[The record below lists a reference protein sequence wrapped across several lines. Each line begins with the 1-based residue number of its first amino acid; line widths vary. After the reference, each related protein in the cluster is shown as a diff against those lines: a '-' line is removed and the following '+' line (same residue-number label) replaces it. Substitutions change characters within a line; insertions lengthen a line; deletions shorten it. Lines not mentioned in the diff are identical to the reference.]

1 MSQLQ
6 TTKTSYI
13 AIIGIPNVGKSS
25 ILNSMIGE
33 KISIVSP
40 KPQTTRTRIM
50 GILTENETQLVFID
64 TPGIHKPKTK
74 LGKYMDKSITESVSS
89 VDTCLLVVQAG
100 KSIKDEEAKLI
111 NRLYQ
116 NNIKAVL
123 AINKIDT
130 VKDKSVLINQISEFS
145 HLFNFESIVP
155 VSAKNKDGIDILKEE
170 LKKLAEPGE
179 HLFNDDDFTDQ
190 PERVLVSEII
200 REKILHLLDKEIP
213 HGVAVSVERMRE
225 RESSSIIDI
234 DAIIYCERASHK
246 GILIG
251 KQGTM
256 LKKIGTAARID
267 MESFWGTKVN
277 LKIWVKVKE
286 DWRNSEFILHN
297 LGFDENG

>member
-1 MSQLQ
+1 MQN
-6 TTKTSYI
+6 TKALYI
-13 AIIGIPNVGKSS
+13 AIVGMPNVGKSS

-74 LGKYMDKSITESVSS
+74 LGKYMDKSIIESVSS

-100 KSIKDEEAKLI
+100 KPIKDEETKLI
-111 NRLYQ
+111 NRFLQ

-130 VKDKSVLINQISEFS
+130 LKDRSVLINQISEFS
-145 HLFNFESIVP
+145 RLFNFESIVP
-155 VSAKNKDGIDILKEE
+155 VSAKNNDGIDILKEE
-170 LKKLAEPGE
+170 LKKLAEPGR
-179 HLFNDDDFTDQ
+179 HLFNEDDFTDQ
-190 PERVLVSEII
+190 PERVLISEII

-225 RESSSIIDI
+225 RENSSIIDI
-234 DAIIYCERASHK
+234 DAIIYCERANHK
-246 GILIG
+246 RILIG

-267 MESFWGTKVN
+267 MESFLGTKVN

-286 DWRNSEFILHN
+286 DWRNREFILHN

>member
-1 MSQLQ
+1 
-6 TTKTSYI
+6 
-13 AIIGIPNVGKSS
+13 
-25 ILNSMIGE
+25 MIGE

-40 KPQTTRTRIM
+40 KPQTTRTKIM

-74 LGKYMDKSITESVSS
+74 LGKYMDKSIIESVSS

-100 KSIKDEEAKLI
+100 KPIKDEETKLI
-111 NRLYQ
+111 NRFAQ

-123 AINKIDT
+123 AINKIDML
-130 VKDKSVLINQISEFS
+130 KDRSVLINQIHEFS
-145 HLFNFESIVP
+145 RLFKFESIVP
-155 VSAKNKDGIDILKEE
+155 VSAKNNDGIDILKQE
-170 LKKLAEPGE
+170 LKKLAEPGK
-179 HLFNDDDFTDQ
+179 HLFNEDYFTDQ

-213 HGVAVSVERMRE
+213 HGVAVTVERMRE
-225 RESSSIIDI
+225 RELSSIIDI
-234 DAIIYCERASHK
+234 DAVIYCERANHK
-246 GILIG
+246 RILIG
-251 KQGTM
+251 KQGSM

-286 DWRNSEFILHN
+286 DWRNREFILHN

>member
-1 MSQLQ
+1 MQN
-6 TTKTSYI
+6 TKTSYI

-100 KSIKDEEAKLI
+100 KPIKDEEAKLI

-145 HLFNFESIVP
+145 RLFSFESIVP
-155 VSAKNKDGIDILKEE
+155 VSAKNNDGIDILKEE

-213 HGVAVSVERMRE
+213 HGVAVTVERMRE

-286 DWRNSEFILHN
+286 DWRNREFILHN

>member
-1 MSQLQ
+1 MQN
-6 TTKTSYI
+6 TKTSYI
-13 AIIGIPNVGKSS
+13 AIVGRPNVGKSS

-40 KPQTTRTRIM
+40 KPQTTRTKIM

-64 TPGIHKPKTK
+64 TPGIHTPKTK
-74 LGKYMDKSITESVSS
+74 LGKYMDKSIIESVSS

-100 KSIKDEEAKLI
+100 KPIKDEETKLI
-111 NRLYQ
+111 NRFAQ

-123 AINKIDT
+123 AINKIDML
-130 VKDKSVLINQISEFS
+130 KDRSVLINQIHEFS
-145 HLFNFESIVP
+145 RLFNFESIVP
-155 VSAKNKDGIDILKEE
+155 VSAKNNDGIDILKQE
-170 LKKLAEPGE
+170 LKKLAEPGK
-179 HLFNDDDFTDQ
+179 HLFNEDDFTDQ

-213 HGVAVSVERMRE
+213 HGVAVTVERMRE
-225 RESSSIIDI
+225 RELSSIIDI
-234 DAIIYCERASHK
+234 DAVIYCERANHK
-246 GILIG
+246 RILIG

-286 DWRNSEFILHN
+286 DWRNREFILHN
-297 LGFDENG
+297 LGFDENV

>member
-74 LGKYMDKSITESVSS
+74 LGKYMDKSITESVLS
-89 VDTCLLVVQAG
+89 VDTCLLVIQAG
-100 KSIKDEEAKLI
+100 KPIKDEEAKLI
-111 NRLYQ
+111 NRLSQ
-116 NNIKAVL
+116 NNIKSVL

-145 HLFNFESIVP
+145 HLFSFESIIP

-190 PERVLVSEII
+190 PERVLASEII

-213 HGVAVSVERMRE
+213 HGVAVSVERIRE